1 MPVREAPTPAGVLY
15 RIGRYP
21 DPLEWPEWEYV
32 GEERF
37 DDPQRRYRVLYA
49 AEQRRVCFLETLAR
63 FRPSLELLAKLA
75 AVSGTDEPM
84 PTASVPADWHTKRC
98 IGRLRLAPEQRWLD
112 LRATDTHQAL
122 RAEFAELLVD
132 FGITDL
138 DVSAIRGPHRALTRA
153 ISRWAYDRGYHG
165 LIYRS
170 RFEDR
175 SDCWA
180 IFEKSLFAP
189 VHPAEPITR
198 TDLDLRA
205 VADLF
210 GLAL

>member
-1 MPVREAPTPAGVLY
+1 MPIQEAATPAGVLY

-21 DPLEWPEWEYV
+21 DPLDWPEWEYI

-75 AVSGTDEPM
+75 AVSGSDEPM
-84 PTASVPADWHTKRC
+84 PTSSVPADWHTKRC
-98 IGRLRLAPEQRWLD
+98 IGRLQLAPGQCWLD
-112 LRATDTHQAL
+112 LRATSTHLAL
-122 RAEFAELLVD
+122 RREFAGVLVEL
-132 FGITDL
+132 GIADL

-153 ISRWAYDRGYHG
+153 ISRWAYERGYHG
-165 LIYRS
+165 LVYRS
-170 RFEDR
+170 RFDDQ

-180 IFEKSLFAP
+180 IFERSLFSP
-189 VHPAEPITR
+189 IHPAEPITR
-198 TDLDLRA
+198 TDPDLRA
-205 VADLF
+205 VARLF
-210 GLAL
+210 NLGI